1 MVKVTTVGHVPV
13 IDMIGSREAA
23 ELLGMNL
30 RTFNRR
36 VTSGAIRPSLT
47 LAGSKGARLF
57 DRAVIEALAEEQRE
71 AS

>member
-1 MVKVTTVGHVPV
+1 MSIVGPVPV
-13 IDMIGSREAA
+13 LDMIGSREAA

-36 VTSGAIRPSLT
+36 VTAGIIRPSLT

-57 DRAVIEALAEEQRE
+57 DRSTIEALAAELAE